1 MNVHVATTAGLV
13 LMFVI
18 GTATPLNMGALGFAA
33 AFIVGGAIVGLAA
46 PEILASFPGDLF
58 VTLVGITYLFAI
70 AHRNG
75 TVDWLVNLAAAM
87 VRGRAWAM
95 PWVIFISAALLTSL
109 GAVSPGAVAILA
121 PIALR
126 FAQRYGIS
134 PLLMGLMVIHGAQGG
149 GFSPM
154 SVYGGITNAVV
165 QRAGLPSDPMHLF
178 IASLLFNLLVAAI
191 IFVVL
196 RGWRAQDRGD
206 TSPLAAEGD
215 QVSAT
220 AQGATLER
228 LGTLIG
234 ILCLAVGVLKFG
246 LNVGLTAIAI
256 AVSLAFFSPKKY
268 ARATDDIP
276 WSTVLLVCGVVTY
289 VAVVQKAGTIDSI
302 GNAVAVLGA
311 PLIAALALCYICGL
325 VSAFASTVGVLGAT
339 VPLAIPMLSQGNLD
353 AVSVIAAIAVSS
365 TIVDVCP
372 FSTNG
377 ALVVANAR
385 GGEND
390 GLYRQMLIYSAVIIG
405 IGPLAAWALFVVL

>member
-1 MNVHVATTAGLV
+1 MNVHTATIVGLI
-13 LMFVI
+13 LMFVL
-18 GTATPLNMGALGFAA
+18 GTATPLNMGVLGFAA
-33 AFIVGGAIVGLAA
+33 AFLVGGAVVGLAA
-46 PEILASFPGDLF
+46 PEILSSFPGDLF

-75 TVDWLVNLAAAM
+75 TIDWLVQLAAAM
-87 VRGRAWAM
+87 VRGKAWAM
-95 PWVIFISAALLTSL
+95 PWVIFVSAALLTGL

-121 PIALR
+121 PVALR
-126 FAQRYGIS
+126 FAQRYQIS

-165 QRAGLPSDPMHLF
+165 ERASLPSDPIFLF
-178 IASLLFNLLVAAI
+178 VASLLFNLLIAI
-191 IFVVL
+191 LVFVIF
-196 RGWRAQDRGD
+196 RGWRTRASDRED
-206 TSPLAAEGD
+206 EPLPGGPP
-215 QVSAT
+215 T
-220 AQGATLER
+220 GTLER
-228 LGTLIG
+228 YATIIG
-234 ILCLAVGVLKFG
+234 IVGLAVSVLEFQ
-246 LNVGLTAIAI
+246 LNVGLTAITIAI
-256 AVSLAFFSPKKY
+256 LLAAFSPKKY

-302 GNAVAVLGA
+302 GHAVAVLGA

-339 VPLAIPMLSQGNLD
+339 VPLAIPMLSQGSLD
-353 AVSVIAAIAVSS
+353 AVGVIAAIAVSS

-385 GGEND
+385 GDAND
-390 GLYRQMLIYSAVIIG
+390 ALYRQMLIYSAVIIAV
-405 IGPLAAWALFVVL
+405 GPLAVWALFVLL